1 MPLNIGDIYKITANQ
16 VYGGQLMQNVFMYEY
31 LNPAEGVG
39 VPAQIQTIL
48 NAFKTEV
55 GDVMR
60 TVQVGAVNHTS
71 YRFDNLTDGV
81 TFGELLVNLAGFK
94 ENVPSPSFLAVNVK
108 LVRLTGITRNGSKRI
123 GGISEDATSGNTL
136 LWSGPE
142 VAAIQNA
149 FGSAIHNPVGAE
161 NIGAPVIVGRTEELN
176 EDGDLVY
183 VLDLTKV
190 NPIVSAQVTA
200 LTTQRSR
207 KVGHGV

>member
-1 MPLNIGDIYKITANQ
+1 MPLEINDIYKITANQ
-16 VYGGQLMQNVFMYEY
+16 SYGGQLMQNVFMYQY
-31 LNPAEGVG
+31 LNAAEGVG

-48 NAFKTEV
+48 EAFKAEV

-60 TVQVGAVNHTS
+60 SVQVGAVNHVS

-81 TFGELLVNLAGFK
+81 TFGELLVNEAGLL

-123 GGISEDATSGNTL
+123 GGISEDDTSGNNL
-136 LWSGPE
+136 LWTPTE
-142 VAAIQNA
+142 IANIQAA

-176 EDGDLVY
+176 EDGELVY
-183 VLDLTKV
+183 VLDLSKV

-200 LTTQRSR
+200 LSTQRSR